1 MSAIKKSSFWSTAAL
16 VVSVL
21 IVLAMA
27 AVMLGYFNEQFTFR
41 EASGHLR
48 TVAQISV
55 FILGFCVLVALLSLK
70 SKSSLIKSLV
80 AIAIVLT
87 PLLVLKT
94 NMPEGTALFASAPS
108 GPPPGAGGAGAGAGG
123 KPAKRDP
130 SQSPINDV
138 STDTQNPPVFAAVI
152 PLRPDGSNEIEYA
165 GKSAADAQAAQYPD
179 IKPIDSSLGKSE
191 AFDRALEVA
200 NDMGLEIVSQD
211 SETGIIEAIAS
222 TRFFKFKDDVIIRV
236 SENGANSI
244 VDIRSHSRIGRG
256 DRGKNAE
263 RVRSFI
269 SQF

>member
-27 AVMLGYFNEQFTFR
+27 AVMLCYFNEQFTFR

-94 NMPEGTALFASAPS
+94 NMPEGTELFASAPS
-108 GPPPGAGGAGAGAGG
+108 GPPPRAGG
-123 KPAKRDP
+123 KPAQRDP
-130 SQSPINDV
+130 GQSPINDV

>member
-1 MSAIKKSSFWSTAAL
+1 MSATKKSSFCSTAAL

-27 AVMLGYFNEQFTFR
+27 VIMLGYFNEQFTFR

-55 FILGFCVLVALLSLK
+55 FILGFCALVALLSLK

-87 PLLVLKT
+87 PLVVLKT

-108 GPPPGAGGAGAGAGG
+108 GSPPGTGAEG

-152 PLRPDGSNEIEYA
+152 PLRDDSSNEIEYA
-165 GKSAADAQAAQYPD
+165 GKSAADAQTAQYPD
-179 IKPIDSSLGKSE
+179 IKPIDSSLGKSA
-191 AFDRALEVA
+191 AFNRALEVA
-200 NDMGLEIVSQD
+200 NDMGFEIVSQD

-236 SENGANSI
+236 SENDAKSI
-244 VDIRSHSRIGRG
+244 VDIRSHSRRGRG

>member
-1 MSAIKKSSFWSTAAL
+1 
-16 VVSVL
+16 
-21 IVLAMA
+21 
-27 AVMLGYFNEQFTFR
+27 MLGYFNEQFTFR
-41 EASGHLR
+41 EASSHLR

-108 GPPPGAGGAGAGAGG
+108 GPPPGAGGAGAGG

-165 GKSAADAQAAQYPD
+165 GNTCRDRHWILSALDTFR
-179 IKPIDSSLGKSE
+179 SSN
-191 AFDRALEVA
+191 VA
-200 NDMGLEIVSQD
+200 GNPFLS
-211 SETGIIEAIAS
+211 
-222 TRFFKFKDDVIIRV
+222 
-236 SENGANSI
+236 
-244 VDIRSHSRIGRG
+244 
-256 DRGKNAE
+256 
-263 RVRSFI
+263 
-269 SQF
+269 